1 MLLHSLFFKTTCDVL
16 WLGYNTACS
25 RYRAYQSPLYVII
38 LQCKRRNKALSFFFT
53 HRIYKHKSPNMI
65 AITKNILE
73 DVYSIQIFDIL
84 FGFCYVH
91 DGRFIEYFCVLLSTL
106 QTTLIFRHRG
116 LSATSLCVLLGY
128 VAFLIRFGATS
139 LRSRHSRRNV
149 TEFSSRCCCRT
160 YPTY

>member
-38 LQCKRRNKALSFFFT
+38 LQCKRINKALSFFF
-53 HRIYKHKSPNMI
+53 IEMKNYSQ
-65 AITKNILE
+65 NILE

-91 DGRFIEYFCVLLSTL
+91 DGRCIESFCVLLSTL

>member
-38 LQCKRRNKALSFFFT
+38 LQCKRRNKALSFFF
-53 HRIYKHKSPNMI
+53 IEMKNYSQ
-65 AITKNILE
+65 NILE

-91 DGRFIEYFCVLLSTL
+91 DGRCIEF
-106 QTTLIFRHRG
+106 
-116 LSATSLCVLLGY
+116 
-128 VAFLIRFGATS
+128 
-139 LRSRHSRRNV
+139 LRSSFHAANYAHIS
-149 TEFSSRCCCRT
+149 SSRIVCYFALCPPRLCRVSYT
-160 YPTY
+160 LRSNFTAFPP